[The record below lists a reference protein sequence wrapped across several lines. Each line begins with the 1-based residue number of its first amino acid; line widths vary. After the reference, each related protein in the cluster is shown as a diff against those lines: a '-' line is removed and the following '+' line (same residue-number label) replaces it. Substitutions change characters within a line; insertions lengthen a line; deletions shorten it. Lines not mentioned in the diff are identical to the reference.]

1 MRRAVA
7 VAGPGAWPPQD
18 ALGTVTLAWA
28 DRHRR
33 RIVLADDAGEPF
45 LLDLERAALLAEG
58 DGLVLDGGGVI
69 VVRAAEEDVL
79 EARAGTA
86 AQAARL
92 AWHLGNRHTPVQVL
106 ADGGLRLLDD
116 PVLAEMLRGLG
127 AEVTLARA
135 PFAPEAGAYAR
146 PAEQQGHAHQHHHAR
161 P

>member
-1 MRRAVA
+1 MRRAITVLG
-7 VAGPGAWPPQD
+7 AGGWRAEE
-18 ALGTVTLAWA
+18 AAGTVTLAWA

-45 LLDLERAALLAEG
+45 LLDIARATLLAEG
-58 DGLVLDGGGVI
+58 DGLVLDGGGIIAVC
-69 VVRAAEEDVL
+69 AAEEGVI

-86 AQAARL
+86 AEVARL

-146 PAEQQGHAHQHHHAR
+146 PAEQQGHVHPDHHAR